1 MMPEEPIAER
11 FSGHA
16 TPEAAAVGPLHWYR
30 KKKLDSG
37 FRPDAAQERA
47 AARLQQL
54 FDELIEFK
62 SFRSRPFMKTFGRRP
77 PPRGLYIHGGV
88 GRGKS
93 MLMDVFY
100 SQLPYRRKRRV
111 HFHAFMQTVHR
122 ELAGLKLKTD
132 PLALVAEKFARDL
145 RVLCFDEFH
154 VSDIADAMILAR
166 LLENMFARGIVCV
179 VTSNYRPD
187 ALYPNG
193 LQRERFLP
201 AIDFIKN
208 NLDVI
213 EIAGDIDHRLRS
225 LEQLDLY
232 HSPLG
237 PAANE
242 AMLRSFTTL
251 APGPPRTASIEVN
264 GRKIHARSA
273 SSGIGWFEFAE
284 LCGTARSQSDY
295 LELAK
300 HFHTIMLANVP
311 RMAAEHA
318 AEARR
323 FTWLIDVLYDQRVNL
338 IISAAAPLEDLYRS
352 GPQSQEFPRT
362 ISRLKEMQAREYL
375 ASQHVG

>member
-1 MMPEEPIAER
+1 MLDTA
-11 FSGHA
+11 SA
-16 TPEAAAVGPLHWYR
+16 GPLHWYA
-30 KKKLDSG
+30 KEKLTHG
-37 FRPDAAQERA
+37 FRADPAQQRA

-54 FDELIEFK
+54 FNELIDFK
-62 SFRSRPFMKTFGRRP
+62 TYRGRPFMKTFGRRS
-77 PPRGLYIHGGV
+77 PPRGLYIHGSV

-93 MLMDVFY
+93 MLMDAFY

-122 ELAGLKLKTD
+122 ELARVKHESD
-132 PLALVAEKFARDL
+132 PLVLVAEKLARDV

-154 VSDIADAMILAR
+154 VSDIGDAMILAR
-166 LLENMFARGIVCV
+166 LLETMFARGIVCV
-179 VTSNYRPD
+179 MTSNYRPD
-187 ALYPNG
+187 GLYPNG

-201 AIDFIKN
+201 AIELLKN
-208 NLDVI
+208 NLDII
-213 EIAGDIDHRLRS
+213 ELDGDTDHRLRN

-237 PAANE
+237 TAADE

-251 APGPPRTASIEVN
+251 AAGAPRHGAVEIN
-264 GRKIHARSA
+264 DRKIQARST

-300 HFHTIMLANVP
+300 RFHTIMLANVP
-311 RMAAEHA
+311 KMTAEHA
-318 AEARR
+318 SEARR

-338 IISAAAPLEDLYRS
+338 IMSAAVPMEALYRS
-352 GPQSQEFPRT
+352 GPNSHEFPR
-362 ISRLKEMQAREYL
+362 IVSRLKEMQSREYL
-375 ASQHVG
+375 AYQHVV

>member
-30 KKKLDSG
+30 NKKSAG
-37 FRPDAAQERA
+37 SFRPDAAQQRA

-54 FDELIEFK
+54 FDELLEFK
-62 SFRSRPFMKTFGRRP
+62 SYRSRPFMKTFGRRP

-93 MLMDVFY
+93 MLMDSFY

-111 HFHAFMQTVHR
+111 HFHAFMQTIHR
-122 ELAGLKLKTD
+122 ELAGLEQHTD
-132 PLALVAEKFARDL
+132 PLALIAENLARDL

-154 VSDIADAMILAR
+154 VSDIGDAMILAR
-166 LLENMFARGIVCV
+166 LLETLFARGIVCV
-179 VTSNYRPD
+179 ITSNYRPD

-201 AIDFIKN
+201 AIELIKN

-213 EIAGDIDHRLRS
+213 EIGGDLDHRLRS

-242 AMLRSFTTL
+242 AMLRSFRTL
-251 APGPPRTASIEVN
+251 APGPPRAVSIAVN
-264 GRKIHARSA
+264 GRRIHARSA

-300 HFHTIMLANVP
+300 RFHTIMLANVP
-311 RMAAEHA
+311 RLAAEHA

-338 IISAAAPLEDLYRS
+338 IMSAAAPMEDLYRS
-352 GPQSQEFPRT
+352 GPNSQEFART
-362 ISRLKEMQAREYL
+362 VSRLKEMQSREYL
-375 ASQHVG
+375 AYQHVG

>member
-1 MMPEEPIAER
+1 MPEELVTER
-11 FSGHA
+11 LFGHA
-16 TPEAAAVGPLHWYR
+16 MAEVAQVGPLHWYTKQKR
-30 KKKLDSG
+30 NDG
-37 FRPDAAQERA
+37 FRADPAQERA
-47 AARLQQL
+47 AIRLQQL

-62 SFRSRPFMKTFGRRP
+62 SYRGRPFMKAFGRRS
-77 PPRGLYIHGGV
+77 PPRGLFIHGSV

-93 MLMDVFY
+93 MLMDAFY

-111 HFHAFMQTVHR
+111 HFHAFIQNVHR
-122 ELAGLKLKTD
+122 ELAELKQETD
-132 PLALVAEKFARDL
+132 PLVHVAEKLARDV

-154 VSDIADAMILAR
+154 VSDIGDAMILAR
-166 LLENMFARGIVCV
+166 LLETMFARGVVCV
-179 VTSNYRPD
+179 MTSNYRPD

-201 AIDFIKN
+201 AIQLIKT

-213 EIAGDIDHRLRS
+213 ELDGDTDHRLRS

-237 PAANE
+237 ASADE

-251 APGPPRTASIEVN
+251 ASAAPRHAAIDVK
-264 GRKIHARSA
+264 GRKIQSRSA

-284 LCGTARSQSDY
+284 LCGSARSQSDY

-300 HFHTIMLANVP
+300 RFHTIMLANVP
-311 RMAAEHA
+311 RMTAEHA
-318 AEARR
+318 SEARR

-338 IISAAAPLEDLYRS
+338 IMSAAVPMEKLYCS
-352 GPQSQEFPRT
+352 GPNRQEFPRT
-362 ISRLKEMQAREYL
+362 VSRLKEMQSREYL
-375 ASQHVG
+375 AYQHLG

>member
-1 MMPEEPIAER
+1 MPEEPIAER

-16 TPEAAAVGPLHWYR
+16 VPDAAPIGPIHWYR
-30 KKKLDSG
+30 NQKFNSS
-37 FRPDAAQERA
+37 FRADVAQERA

-62 SFRSRPFMKTFGRRP
+62 SYRGRPFMKTFGRRP
-77 PPRGLYIHGGV
+77 PPRGLYIHGSV

-93 MLMDVFY
+93 MLMDAFY

-111 HFHAFMQTVHR
+111 HFHAFMQTIHR
-122 ELAGLKLKTD
+122 ELAGVKQETD
-132 PLALVAEKFARDL
+132 PLVLIGEKLARDI

-154 VSDIADAMILAR
+154 VSDIGDAMILAR

-179 VTSNYRPD
+179 MTSNYRPD

-201 AIDFIKN
+201 AIELIKD

-213 EIAGDIDHRLRS
+213 ELDGDIDHRLRS
-225 LEQLDLY
+225 LEQLNLY

-237 PAANE
+237 PAADE

-251 APGPPRTASIEVN
+251 ASAPPRTVSILVN
-264 GRKIHARSA
+264 DRKIQARSA
-273 SSGIGWFEFAE
+273 SSGIGWFEFGE

-300 HFHTIMLANVP
+300 RFHTLMLANVP
-311 RMAAEHA
+311 RMTAEHT

-338 IISAAAPLEDLYRS
+338 IMSAAAPMEDLYRS
-352 GPQSQEFPRT
+352 GPNSQEFPRT
-362 ISRLKEMQAREYL
+362 VSRLKEMQSREYL
-375 ASQHVG
+375 AHQHVG

>member
-1 MMPEEPIAER
+1 MPEEPIAKR

-16 TPEAAAVGPLHWYR
+16 TPETAPPGPLHWYL
-30 KKKLDSG
+30 KQKQTKG
-37 FRPDAAQERA
+37 FQPDTAQERA

-62 SFRSRPFMKTFGRRP
+62 SYRGRPFVKTFGRRP
-77 PPRGLYIHGGV
+77 PPRGLYIHGSV

-93 MLMDVFY
+93 MLMDAFY

-111 HFHAFMQTVHR
+111 HFHAFIQNIHR
-122 ELAGLKLKTD
+122 ELAGLKQETD
-132 PLALVAEKFARDL
+132 PLVLIAEKLARDV

-154 VSDIADAMILAR
+154 VSDIGDAMILAR
-166 LLENMFARGIVCV
+166 LLESMFARGIVCV
-179 VTSNYRPD
+179 MTSNYRPD

-201 AIDFIKN
+201 AIELIKN

-213 EIAGDIDHRLRS
+213 ELDGDTDHRLRS

-237 PAANE
+237 PTADE

-251 APGPPRTASIEVN
+251 AAGPPRAVSIAVN
-264 GRKIHARSA
+264 GRKIQARSA

-300 HFHTIMLANVP
+300 QYHTLMLANVP
-311 RMAAEHA
+311 RITAEHA
-318 AEARR
+318 SEARR

-338 IISAAAPLEDLYRS
+338 IMSAAAPMEQLYRS
-352 GPQSQEFPRT
+352 GPNSQEFPRT
-362 ISRLKEMQAREYL
+362 ISRLREMQSREYL
-375 ASQHVG
+375 AYQHVV